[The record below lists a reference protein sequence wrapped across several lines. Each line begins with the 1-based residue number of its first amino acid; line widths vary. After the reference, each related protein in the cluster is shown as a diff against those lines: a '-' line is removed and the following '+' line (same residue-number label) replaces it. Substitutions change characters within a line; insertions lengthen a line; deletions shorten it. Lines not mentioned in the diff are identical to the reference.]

1 MKKYIII
8 KADTND
14 ADYVTKK
21 SDISD
26 EDLENIKDIVK
37 AIRGSKRNHNWP
49 DGEYNEET
57 LADLYPNFYELDRNE
72 EYPEILAKTVT
83 AEKFRNFVPH
93 GEYGVHT
100 IESIEILEVANEIKL
115 L

>member
-14 ADYVTKK
+14 GDYVTKK
-21 SDISD
+21 SEISD
-26 EDLENIKDIVK
+26 KLIEELKPIIAIINEQHGDWSTRWEVDDEDELAENVYKNVLTEDQIELFNDYV
-37 AIRGSKRNHNWP
+37 
-49 DGEYNEET
+49 
-57 LADLYPNFYELDRNE
+57 PNSEL
-72 EYPEILAKTVT
+72 
-83 AEKFRNFVPH
+83 
-93 GEYGVHT
+93 GVHT